1 VDGFSVQDSFLKL
14 TWDYVLPPQINLPI
28 EGTNAVLP
36 WTSLNCYLDT
46 IPVLGATG
54 SNAIWTALNSGSPY
68 RLPIHSAQQQY
79 FRLISP

>member
-36 WTSLNCYLDT
+36 WTSLNC
-46 IPVLGATG
+46 
-54 SNAIWTALNSGSPY
+54 
-68 RLPIHSAQQQY
+68 
-79 FRLISP
+79 